1 MDLMALVRLILKEAS
16 NRKGLVVSLFALVS
30 LAVLTAGLYW
40 PKTYVSST
48 TILFDE
54 SNIIR
59 PLMQGAAEATSVVD
73 LARNASDLLFTRAVM
88 NEILD
93 AGGWVD
99 ENTSLV
105 EREKL
110 VREIQGRSLIDKV
123 GPNLILIEYRDS
135 NPERAYVTTKRFAEL
150 FMSLSAEAKK
160 EETREA
166 YEFIDSQV
174 QEYHAK
180 LRRAEERLKDFRTA
194 NVDARP
200 GSQNEVNQRIVGLR
214 RATQDLEL
222 QLEEATIKRDA
233 LQSQLS
239 GEAVLTANMMRK
251 NEIYD
256 RIRQLQG
263 QLDTLRLSYLDT
275 YPDIVRLKN
284 QIADLQ
290 SAAEEDPS
298 ASGLVYM
305 SPEGEDGLRTS
316 VLYDEIKRQLA
327 TEETNILT
335 LRNRIDHN
343 RQLLQAEGARAS
355 RIELSETELAEL
367 TRDYEVNRQL
377 YRELLSR
384 REKAHVSLNL
394 EMDQKGL
401 TFKVQ
406 EPANLPLLPVGLRFL
421 HFALIGP
428 LLGLAVPLGLV
439 FALLQIDP
447 RIRSEE
453 ILAERTGVPVVA
465 SFHHMM
471 SRGERAARQGGILL
485 AAVVV
490 VAVLCAYGMVGWMK
504 ITGAP
509 MEWLPTIGVA
519 I

>member
-1 MDLMALVRLILKEAS
+1 MDPLALARLILKEAS

-30 LAVLTAGLYW
+30 LAVLAVGLYW

-48 TILFDE
+48 TIFFDE

-59 PLMQGAAEATSVVD
+59 PLMEGAAETTNVVE

-88 NEILD
+88 NEILE
-93 AGGWVD
+93 AGSWVD
-99 ENTSLV
+99 EDTSLI

-110 VREIQGRSLIDKV
+110 VQQIQGRALIDKV
-123 GPNLILIEYRDS
+123 GRNTILIEYRDHD
-135 NPERAYVTTKRFAEL
+135 PERAYLTTKRFAEL
-150 FMSLSAEAKK
+150 FMEHSSEAKK
-160 EETREA
+160 RESREA
-166 YEFIDSQV
+166 YNFINSQV

-180 LRRAEERLKDFRTA
+180 LQRAEERLKDFRTA

-200 GSQNEVNQRIVGLR
+200 GSQNEVNQRIIGLR
-214 RATQDLEL
+214 RKIQDLDL

-239 GEAVLTANMMRK
+239 GEAVLTVNMMRR

-256 RIRQLQG
+256 RIRQLQT

-290 SAAEEDPS
+290 AAADSEPTP
-298 ASGLVYM
+298 SGLVYM

-316 VLYDEIKRQLA
+316 VLYDELKRQLA
-327 TEETNILT
+327 TEETRILT
-335 LRNRIDHN
+335 LQNRVVHN
-343 RQLLQAEGARAS
+343 QLLLQAEVERAS
-355 RIELSETELAEL
+355 RIELSETGLAEL
-367 TRDYEVNRQL
+367 TRDYEVNREL
-377 YRELLSR
+377 YRELLRR
-384 REKAHVSLNL
+384 REKAQVSLNL
-394 EMDQKGL
+394 EMDEKGL

-406 EPANLPLLPVGLRFL
+406 EPANLPILPVGLRFL
-421 HFALIGP
+421 HFALVGP

-439 FALLQIDP
+439 FAILQIDP

-453 ILAERTGVPVVA
+453 ILAERVGVPVVA
-465 SFHHMM
+465 SFHHMR
-471 SRGERAARQGGILL
+471 SRRERAGRQAGILL

-490 VAVLCAYGMVGWMK
+490 VAVLCTYGMVGWMK
-504 ITGAP
+504 INSDP
-509 MEWLPTIGVA
+509 MEWLPTIGVSK
-519 I
+519 